1 MRSFA
6 GTNDEGNKKH
16 QDIEDSRQEKT
27 EDISSF
33 EAKESKELISK
44 K

>member
-6 GTNDEGNKKH
+6 GTNDEENKKH
-16 QDIEDSRQEKT
+16 QEIEDSRQENT

-33 EAKESKELISK
+33 QEKESKESNSNK
-44 K
+44 